1 MAVTGVGAH
10 PFLLPADADP
20 LDALA
25 EAEIYGD
32 RFAPAEYRQ
41 QIAGVV
47 VRRALDR
54 ARERM
59 ERHVTESVI
68 GVSRPRVDAPDKVT
82 GATRYAADGA
92 GPWVCSTLASFS
104 RRRHTR

>member
-1 MAVTGVGAH
+1 MTGVGAH

-32 RFAPAEYRQ
+32 RFAPAEYRRHL
-41 QIAGVV
+41 AGVV
-47 VRRALDR
+47 ALRALDR

-59 ERHVTESVI
+59 E
-68 GVSRPRVDAPDKVT
+68 
-82 GATRYAADGA
+82 AA
-92 GPWVCSTLASFS
+92 
-104 RRRHTR
+104 R